1 MSINIT
7 DIKTQKIGKRPV
19 VVLPLDVW
27 EHIAEHI
34 EELEMSNSESFRNK
48 IKTAR
53 KEKKLY
59 SSSEARRLL
68 KI

>member
-1 MSINIT
+1 MPINISE
-7 DIKTQKIGKRPV
+7 IKTQKIGKRPV

-27 EHIAEHI
+27 ENIAEHI
-34 EELEMSNSESFRNK
+34 EELEMSNSESFRKK

-59 SSSEARRLL
+59 SSSEAKRLL

>member
-1 MSINIT
+1 MSINISE
-7 DIKTQKIGKRPV
+7 IKTQKIGKRPV

-27 EHIAEHI
+27 ENIAEHI
-34 EELEMSNSESFRNK
+34 EELEMSNSESFRKK

-59 SSSEARRLL
+59 SSSEAKRLL